1 MKRTCSRAIC
11 ILSILLVASIAES
24 GSSDGSSQDG
34 ADKRLSGMSIVGN
47 DEAPK
52 SLVIVPWKSSELG
65 DTPPASRALDDGRRP
80 VDRDVFGRSLD
91 YYRIRSGW
99 EEGRGKAAK

>member
-1 MKRTCSRAIC
+1 MKKIFFGSLFV
-11 ILSILLVASIAES
+11 LSFVLVASIAH
-24 GSSDGSSQDG
+24 GSASDEGR
-34 ADKRLSGMSIVGN
+34 DKRLSGMSIIGN

-65 DTPPASRALDDGRRP
+65 DTLEVSRALDDGRQP
-80 VDRDVFGRSLD
+80 VDRDVFGRSLN

-99 EEGRGKAAK
+99 DEGHGLTPK